1 MGAETV
7 SDTKPIV
14 ITGASG
20 HTGMRLA
27 KRLVEA
33 GRRVRAI
40 TRDPAVIPL
49 ALRRRMEIRRCDL
62 TVAEEARYAVS
73 GASAVVAMT
82 HIRFAPY
89 IIEAMQAE
97 GVRRAIFMSSTRRFT
112 RFPEETARAVIAGEE
127 AVQQADDLDWTILR
141 ASMIYGGS
149 QDNNLTHLVRWLKST
164 PVFPLPGTGSMRWQP
179 VFTWDVI
186 SAIEAALDRPQTIK
200 KAYTLAGPEP
210 ITLREMIETILR
222 CMGKRVLLVPVP
234 IAFLRFAARM
244 LAMVMDRPP
253 ITLDQIQR
261 LEEDKVFDISEAQ
274 RDIGFAPISFEEG
287 IRRKLAGN
295 A

>member
-1 MGAETV
+1 MVAETV

-33 GRRVRAI
+33 GRCVRAI

-62 TVAEEARYAVS
+62 TVPEEARYAVS

-97 GVRRAIFMSSTRRFT
+97 EVRRAIFISSTRRFT

-127 AVQQADDLDWTILR
+127 AVQQSDLDWTILR

-149 QDNNLTHLVRWLKST
+149 QDNNLTHLVRWLKNT
-164 PVFPLPGTGSMRWQP
+164 PVFPLPGTGSMKWQP

-186 SAIEAALDRPQTIK
+186 SAIEAALDRPHTIK

-244 LAMVMDRPP
+244 LALVMERPP

-274 RDIGFAPISFEEG
+274 RDLGFAPISFEEG
-287 IRRKLAGN
+287 IRRKLAGK